1 MPAAFALFAVL
12 LTVVA
17 FMLSI
22 PLGLWNALFAGLAAG
37 ALSPFVIMLVQV
49 SFDGLTRS

>member
-1 MPAAFALFAVL
+1 MAAAFALFAVL

-17 FMLSI
+17 FTLSI

-37 ALSPFVIMLVQV
+37 VLSPFVVMLVQL
-49 SFDGLTRS
+49 SFDGLSRS